1 MISLKTTIK
10 TLFTTL
16 LTNLGCA
23 SILSKNKSMEVY
35 NYKVKHFI
43 KVIDGDTLD
52 IVVDLGFN
60 VSIDTRLRL
69 LGIDAPETRT
79 KDLAEKQKGLE
90 SRDFLCSIIYNLSG
104 KEEVVLKSKKLDSF
118 GRSLGHLFI
127 NNENL
132 SDIMLKNGHAVSR

>member
-1 MISLKTTIK
+1 
-10 TLFTTL
+10 
-16 LTNLGCA
+16 
-23 SILSKNKSMEVY
+23 MEIY

-79 KDLAEKQKGLE
+79 KDLEEKQKGLK
-90 SRDFLCSIIYNLSG
+90 SKDFLCSIIYNLSG

-127 NNENL
+127 DNENL